1 MTPERPTPA
10 EYRADAVVHALGLA
24 FALVAA
30 PALVVWCAGR
40 GDPAEIA
47 SVGIYAA
54 ALVAM
59 FAFSAAY
66 NLLVRIR
73 VRWREALRRLD
84 HGTIYLKIAGAY
96 TPFAALSF
104 EGETGRA
111 LLIGVWSVALI
122 GFAVKLTA
130 PRRFDILSIPLYLAL
145 GWALVFVL
153 GEAIETLSPG
163 ALRLIAVGGVVYTVG
178 VAFYLWNS
186 LPFQTPIWH
195 LHVLVGT
202 VCVFAAVAVEL
213 ADR

>member
-1 MTPERPTPA
+1 MTLTGRTLA
-10 EYRADAVVHALGLA
+10 EYRADAAVHALGLA

-30 PALVVWCAGR
+30 PVLMVWCAGR
-40 GDPAEIA
+40 GDPSEIL
-47 SVGIYAA
+47 SVGVYAA
-54 ALVAM
+54 TLVTM

-66 NLLVRIR
+66 NLMPR
-73 VRWREALRRLD
+73 VRWREVLRRLD
-84 HGTIYLKIAGAY
+84 HGAIYLKIAGAY

-122 GFAVKLTA
+122 GFAVKLAA
-130 PRRFDILSIPLYLAL
+130 PRRFDIVSIPLYLAL
-145 GWALVFVL
+145 GWALMFVI

-163 ALRLIAVGGVVYTVG
+163 ALRLIAIGGVIYTVG
-178 VAFYLWNS
+178 VVFHLWDS

-195 LHVLVGT
+195 LHVLAGT

-213 ADR
+213 AGR